1 MTSKIVIC
9 SLLTV
14 FLLTVSL
21 AQAQQPT
28 KISRIGY
35 LDGAFPSTNAARI
48 DAFRHGLRELG
59 YVEGK
64 NIVIEYRHAEENSTA
79 SPPLRPSSCV

>member
-9 SLLTV
+9 SLLTF

-21 AQAQQPT
+21 AQAQLPT

-48 DAFRHGLRELG
+48 DAFRQGLRELG

-64 NIVIEYRHAEENSTA
+64 NIVICLLYTSPSPRDRQKYRM
-79 SPPLRPSSCV
+79 PSSA